1 MSLNL
6 SERQQQV
13 LQCVKDAKAE
23 NKRPYTAGVV
33 NRMQK
38 KGHEIT
44 EKQCAYDLGVII
56 RTKGTGVMSFKPT
69 GMRTMWIYNENN
81 AQEANQ

>member
-23 NKRPYTAGVV
+23 NKLPYTAGVV
-33 NRMQK
+33 NRMKK

-44 EKQCAYDLGVII
+44 EKQCAHDLGVII
-56 RTKGTGVMSFKPT
+56 RTKGTGVLSFK
-69 GMRTMWIYNENN
+69 GDNGRTIWIYEEKR

>member
-44 EKQCAYDLGVII
+44 EKIVPGI
-56 RTKGTGVMSFKPT
+56 
-69 GMRTMWIYNENN
+69 
-81 AQEANQ
+81 